1 MATHSSILAWRIPWT
16 EKRSKLQSMGRT
28 EQLSL
33 SIVYFNYLNILI
45 VTSLKCLSVTPDILA
60 PFQKVSIVVVV
71 FLFII
76 NESCFPGL
84 FVFTYLAIWG

>member
-16 EKRSKLQSMGRT
+16 EERSKLQSMGRT

-60 PFQKVSIVVVV
+60 PIQKVSIVV

-84 FVFTYLAIWG
+84 FVFTYLVIWG